1 MLRREL
7 LPAVGIA
14 LTLLALGVTAG
25 GDNRHRPLRVS
36 AELVPTNEVPSI
48 SSGAR
53 GRFKATIDRENQT
66 ISYELSYEGMEDTV
80 LQSHI
85 HLGQRHTNGGISVF
99 LCGNPPTVPPAT
111 FPQPP
116 ACPLSQATIT
126 GVLTAANIV
135 GPAAQGI
142 AASQGGVNEF
152 DELVDAILSGATY
165 ANVHSAKFPGG
176 EIRGQVRT
184 DQRRGRD

>member
-1 MLRREL
+1 MLRRAL
-7 LPAVGIA
+7 LPAVGIS
-14 LTLLALGVTAG
+14 LTLLALGVSA
-25 GDNRHRPLRVS
+25 DNRHRSFRVF
-36 AELVPTNEVPSI
+36 AELVPVNEVPAI

-53 GRFKATIDRENQT
+53 GRFKATIDRANQT
-66 ISYELSYEGMEDTV
+66 ISYELSYQGLEDTV

-85 HLGQRHTNGGISVF
+85 HFGQRHTTGGVSVF

-116 ACPLSQATIT
+116 ACPVGPATIT

-152 DELVDAILSGATY
+152 DELVDAILDGATY
-165 ANVHSAKFPGG
+165 ANVHSAKFPTG
-176 EIRGQVRT
+176 EIRGQLRT
-184 DQRRGRD
+184 DERRGRD